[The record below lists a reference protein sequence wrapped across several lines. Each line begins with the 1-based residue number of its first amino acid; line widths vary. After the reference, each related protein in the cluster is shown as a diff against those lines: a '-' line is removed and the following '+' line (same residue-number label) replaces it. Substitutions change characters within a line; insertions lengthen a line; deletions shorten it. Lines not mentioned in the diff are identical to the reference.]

1 MPSVEAKDFAVENKA
16 NMWDSIKKE
25 PIPEPE
31 VDDEELDIPP
41 SLRERLKGKKR
52 K

>member
-1 MPSVEAKDFAVENKA
+1 MPTDDYIKRSDAIAKLSELPFL
-16 NMWDSIKKE
+16 
-25 PIPEPE
+25 
-31 VDDEELDIPP
+31 DEELDIPP